1 MSIRASS
8 SRWLRWL
15 ACALLLLAAFPAL
28 ARQGAPAKPMTLSF
42 GGVQYVHRWS
52 QKGQNE
58 FTPPAETDL
67 SKWRDMVT
75 LNLHDKVTT
84 GDQLA
89 QLANGVL
96 GNYEKS
102 GKILRTDSKPRTPGH
117 EAEHLVVAILSASG
131 VMEAVFARVMMVEG
145 KGVVVVYSHRAYGK
159 DPAAVVG
166 PWLQSK
172 GQSVETTLMAWKGIP
187 KLAAV
192 RALPQGS
199 HMYVPS
205 SRWKLSTG
213 RLPLMESSCSTR
225 LET

>member
-1 MSIRASS
+1 MFKR
-8 SRWLRWL
+8 
-15 ACALLLLAAFPAL
+15 AL
-28 ARQGAPAKPMTLSF
+28 ARLLLPAMAMLLLVSPLVLAKENPPARPMTLSL

-75 LNLHDKVTT
+75 VNVHDKVTN

-89 QLANGVL
+89 TLANTVL
-96 GNYEKS
+96 GNYQGH

-131 VMEAVFARVMMVEG
+131 VMEAVFARVMLVEG
-145 KGVVVVYSHRAYGK
+145 RGVVLVYSHRAYGK

-172 GQSVETTLMAWKGIP
+172 GQSVEDTLMSWKGLP
-187 KLAAV
+187 KLAAIK
-192 RALPQGS
+192 ALPQA
-199 HMYVPS
+199 
-205 SRWKLSTG
+205 K
-213 RLPLMESSCSTR
+213 
-225 LET
+225 